1 MLLDRYNETLDAL
14 FQKVRATQRAS
25 IIAVGKAIAEAVAS
39 GHCVHIFDSGH
50 IINSELIF
58 RGGGLI
64 LYKQFKYSLQVENPV
79 RRRDRSMLDTSMAGL
94 AAYALKASGAMPG
107 DVMLIGSVSG
117 KTANVV
123 DLAVEAKAFGLTTVA
138 VTSVEYSSR
147 VQSDHPCGKRLF
159 ECTDYVL
166 DNCAPVGEAMMPVEG
181 LDARLCAASGLSAAM
196 MLWSVTAVVTEE
208 LLGMGITPGVLKS
221 SNFEGGPE
229 FNASV
234 LDTYAQKGW

>member
-1 MLLDRYNETLDAL
+1 MLLDTYNDTLDAL
-14 FQKVRATQRAS
+14 IAKVRATQRET
-25 IIAVGKAIAEAVAS
+25 IITVGKTVASAVAN

-79 RRRDRSMLDTSMAGL
+79 RKRDRSAVNTDMTGL
-94 AAYALKASGAMPG
+94 AAYALKASGALPG
-107 DVMLIGSVSG
+107 DVMFIGSVSG

-123 DLAVEAKAFGLTTVA
+123 DLAVEAKKFGLTTVA
-138 VTSVEYSSR
+138 VTSVAYSEQVS
-147 VQSDHPCGKRLF
+147 SDHPCGKRLF

-181 LDARLCAASGLSAAM
+181 LEARLGAASGLSAAM
-196 MLWSVTAVVTEE
+196 IMWSVTAVVVEE
-208 LLGMGITPGVLKS
+208 LLAMGVTPGVLKS
-221 SNFEGGPE
+221 SNFAGGPE

-234 LDTYAQKGW
+234 LDTYAKYGW